1 MGVVV
6 AALEVIEA
14 GFGVIVV
21 TAIPE
26 GVLLGHFAG
35 GGADI
40 AVGVVFVG
48 GDQGVVGHPVDL
60 QDVALQILDEIVP
73 LPLVLC
79 VRAPKTEAD
88 DRTVV
93 PVDIPDAVAPFYAVC
108 GLFVNNFADNPSVQ
122 DAISGV
128 APVRICLLNSLPSRS
143 TYGSAAKR

>member
-1 MGVVV
+1 MEVV
-6 AALEVIEA
+6 EA

-26 GVLLGHFAG
+26 RILLGHFAG

-40 AVGVVFVG
+40 AVRAVLVG

-60 QDVALQILDEIVP
+60 QDVALKVFNEIVP

-108 GLFVNNFADNPSVQ
+108 GLFVNYFANNPSVQ

-128 APVRICLLNSLPSRS
+128 APVRICLLNPLPGRS
-143 TYGSAAKR
+143 IYGSAIKR